1 MADLSNRGFTL
12 VELLIAISIFGV
24 VIASV
29 YGSYRATFYVL
40 HNSTAR
46 LEMAGKARVALERIT
61 DDLYAAAA
69 GEGGAIAGTK
79 NEQYGQRADS
89 LTLVSAS
96 YLRIKKDDYSKGH
109 SNVKFFLGYNEDSET
124 FDLFRSG
131 DLQLPGQEGDDS
143 AATRYPLCRGVQSL
157 VFTYVDDE
165 GNSEE
170 EWLPDVNDEAEG
182 APEETG
188 RYLPS
193 LVYVRLE
200 LREKERDSGA
210 SSVFRTAVSFSSLK
224 GEGN

>member
-1 MADLSNRGFTL
+1 MVDSRNRGFTL

-69 GEGGAIAGTK
+69 GEGGSIAGTK

-96 YLRIKKDDYSKGH
+96 YLRIKKDDFSKGH
-109 SNVKFFLGYNEDSET
+109 SIVKFFLEYNEESET
-124 FDLFRSG
+124 FDLFRTG
-131 DLQLPGQEGDDS
+131 GLQLPGQEGEDP

-157 VFTYVDDE
+157 VFSYVDDE

-170 EWLPDVNDEAEG
+170 EWLPEVEEDAAG
-182 APEETG
+182 ASGETG

-200 LREKERDSGA
+200 LREKERDSGV

-224 GEGN
+224 GEGD